1 MLTNSELFYR
11 NAKKYQ
17 DDRARINE
25 NYEKQLESLK
35 DKQGSE
41 FYATESE
48 RLKKERDDGLM
59 ALKKD
64 TGNTLL
70 SVIDTM
76 RRANAKRTTAAPS
89 DEQLRLLKVLQMR
102 ESVTEKE
109 LSEIAETCK
118 DNALALSVVQEV
130 ANKNAIM
137 RNYKRL
143 YSSDKM
149 PSEFANNTLDVLE
162 RETRDFVEFDT
173 KRTARISAEYQRAH
187 YGDDNSRPL
196 PKRALFNEK
205 ADCFKSLGITPD
217 NLDGFIAAVD
227 GE

>member
-48 RLKKERDDGLM
+48 RLKKERDDGLT

-109 LSEIAETCK
+109 LTEIAETCK

-162 RETRDFVEFDT
+162 RETRDFIEFDT

-187 YGDDNSRPL
+187 YGDDNPRPL

>member
-35 DKQGSE
+35 DKQGSK
-41 FYATESE
+41 FFATESE
-48 RLKKERDDGLM
+48 RLKKERDDGLT

-76 RRANAKRTTAAPS
+76 RRANAKRTTAAPT

-109 LSEIAETCK
+109 LTEIAETCK

-130 ANKNAIM
+130 ANKNATM

-162 RETRDFVEFDT
+162 RETRDFIEFDT

-196 PKRALFNEK
+196 PKRPLFDEK
-205 ADCFKSLGITPD
+205 KACFQELGISLD
-217 NLDGFIAAVD
+217 NVDKFLAAVD

>member
-48 RLKKERDDGLM
+48 RLKKERDDGLT

-109 LSEIAETCK
+109 LTEIAETCK

-162 RETRDFVEFDT
+162 RETRDFIEFDT

-196 PKRALFNEK
+196 PKRPLFDEK
-205 ADCFKSLGITPD
+205 KACFQELGISLD
-217 NLDGFIAAVD
+217 NVDKFLAAVD

>member
-25 NYEKQLESLK
+25 NYEKQLESMK

-48 RLKKERDDGLM
+48 RLKKERDDSLT

-76 RRANAKRTTAAPS
+76 RRANAKRTTAAPT
-89 DEQLRLLKVLQMR
+89 DEQVRILQVLKMR
-102 ESVTEKE
+102 DNVTERE
-109 LSEIAETCK
+109 LTEAAKSLENCPLGLSVIQEIAG
-118 DNALALSVVQEV
+118 
-130 ANKNAIM
+130 KNGVI
-137 RNYKRL
+137 RNYRRF
-143 YSSDKM
+143 YNGDKM
-149 PSEFANNTLDVLE
+149 PSEFASSALDTLE
-162 RETRDFVEFDT
+162 YETKDFLAYDT

-196 PKRALFNEK
+196 PKRPLFDEK
-205 ADCFKSLGITPD
+205 ADCFKELGIAPD